1 MPIYQYQCKKCE
13 SIFETL
19 ATMTEDYED
28 PATHCPKCDPDHEN
42 EEGTLF
48 KYLGNCRPA
57 FNLKGGEGRGFFKPG
72 WQ

>member
-13 SIFETL
+13 TIFETL

-28 PATHCPKCDPDHEN
+28 PATHCPKCDPDHKN

-57 FNLKGGEGRGFFKPG
+57 FTLTPGRGGFHKPG